1 MWNSLVYTICLQ
13 VNATNPAVW
22 GNKHYQLRH
31 KSGSLLA
38 TNNGNLDNKKI
49 WHCMDSIINNKNVK
63 EYHNGSALGEKNGN
77 TVPTV
82 AVEDLLLKKCLH
94 TSSGV
99 R

>member
-1 MWNSLVYTICLQ
+1 M
-13 VNATNPAVW
+13 
-22 GNKHYQLRH
+22 
-31 KSGSLLA
+31 A
-38 TNNGNLDNKKI
+38 TNNGNLDNKKYDTVWI
-49 WHCMDSIINNKNVK
+49 LVINNKNVK

-82 AVEDLLLKKCLH
+82 AVEDLLLKKCFH